1 MKPDESGVAITKIE
15 DQRKERKP
23 VYPEFEGVGHRNIVT
38 MTTNSLVVDH
48 LVKHFH
54 RKKPYPQNRRLGL
67 HQKIRHQLRRE
78 KEVIRAVDD
87 VSFQVGM
94 GQIYGILGANGSGK
108 STLIRL
114 ISTLLLPD
122 SGQISFFG
130 YDVVKDSFK
139 FRQMINRVS
148 VEASFFKRLSS
159 AENLVFAS
167 RLYGLSARE
176 AREKA
181 EKILVRLGFDSTRM
195 DETMED
201 LSRGMQQKI
210 AIARALLT
218 SPILLLLDEPTT
230 GLDPK
235 SKRDVQRFINEIRE
249 ERDVVVLLTTHDMDE
264 AESLCN
270 QIAIIDKGKFIAT
283 GTAKE
288 LKAQISTQGEQVS
301 LEDVFIELTGKDL
314 TEDVQ

>member
-1 MKPDESGVAITKIE
+1 MMPN
-15 DQRKERKP
+15 R
-23 VYPEFEGVGHRNIVT
+23 
-38 MTTNSLVVDH
+38 LVVDR
-48 LVKHFH
+48 LVKHFD
-54 RKKPYPQNRRLGL
+54 RKQPYPQNIRLTFL
-67 HQKIRHQLRRE
+67 QKIRHQLRRE
-78 KEVIRAVDD
+78 REVIKAVDD
-87 VSFQVGM
+87 ISFQVAM
-94 GQIYGILGANGSGK
+94 GEIYGILGANGSGK

-122 SGQISFFG
+122 SGQINFFG

-159 AENLVFAS
+159 EENLVHSA
-167 RLYGLSARE
+167 RLYGLSARD

-181 EKILVRLGFDSTRM
+181 EKILVRLGFDATRM
-195 DETMED
+195 DEMMED

-249 ERDVVVLLTTHDMDE
+249 EHDVVVLLTTHDMDE
-264 AESLCN
+264 AETLCDH
-270 QIAIIDKGKFIAT
+270 IAIIDKGKFIAT
-283 GTAKE
+283 GTAEE
-288 LKAQISTQGEQVS
+288 LKARISTEDKQVT

-314 TEDVQ
+314 AEDVE

>member
-1 MKPDESGVAITKIE
+1 MI
-15 DQRKERKP
+15 
-23 VYPEFEGVGHRNIVT
+23 
-38 MTTNSLVVDH
+38 MTTNSLVVDQ

-54 RKKPYPQNRRLGL
+54 RKKPYPQNKNFTFS
-67 HQKIRHQLRRE
+67 QKIRHQLRRE
-78 KEVIRAVDD
+78 KEIIRAVDD
-87 VSFQVGM
+87 VSFRVGM
-94 GQIYGILGANGSGK
+94 GHIYGILGANGSGK

-130 YDVVKDSFK
+130 YDVVNDSFK

-159 AENLVFAS
+159 AENLVYAA
-167 RLYGLSARE
+167 RLYGLSKGE
-176 AREKA
+176 ARERA
-181 EKILVRLGFDSTRM
+181 EKILGRLGFDSTRM
-195 DETMED
+195 DEMMED

-249 ERDVVVLLTTHDMDE
+249 DHDVVVLLTTHDMVE
-264 AESLCN
+264 AESLCDH
-270 QIAIIDKGKFIAT
+270 IAIIDDGKFIAT
-283 GTAKE
+283 GTPKE
-288 LKAQISTQGEQVS
+288 LIEQVSTQGDQVT

-314 TEDVQ
+314 AEDVE

>member
-1 MKPDESGVAITKIE
+1 
-15 DQRKERKP
+15 
-23 VYPEFEGVGHRNIVT
+23 
-38 MTTNSLVVDH
+38 
-48 LVKHFH
+48 
-54 RKKPYPQNRRLGL
+54 
-67 HQKIRHQLRRE
+67 
-78 KEVIRAVDD
+78 
-87 VSFQVGM
+87 M
-94 GQIYGILGANGSGK
+94 GEIYGILGANGSGK

-122 SGQISFFG
+122 SGQIGFLG
-130 YDVVKDSFK
+130 YDVVNDSFK

-159 AENLVFAS
+159 TENLLYSA
-167 RLYGLSARE
+167 RLYDLSAGE
-176 AREKA
+176 ARGKA

-195 DETMED
+195 NESMED

-235 SKRDVQRFINEIRE
+235 SKRDVQRLINEIRE
-249 ERDVVVLLTTHDMDE
+249 EHDVVVLLTTHDMDE
-264 AESLCN
+264 AESLCDH
-270 QIAIIDKGKFIAT
+270 IAIIDKGKFIAT

-288 LKAQISTQGEQVS
+288 LKAQISMQDKQVT

-314 TEDVQ
+314 AEDVE

>member
-1 MKPDESGVAITKIE
+1 MIITSN
-15 DQRKERKP
+15 
-23 VYPEFEGVGHRNIVT
+23 G
-38 MTTNSLVVDH
+38 LVVDR
-48 LVKHFH
+48 LVKHFY
-54 RKKPYPQNRRLGL
+54 RKKPYPQNGKLTFS
-67 HQKIRHQLRRE
+67 QKIRHQLRRE
-78 KEVIRAVDD
+78 KEVIKAVDN

-94 GQIYGILGANGSGK
+94 GEIYGILGANGSGK

-122 SGQISFFG
+122 SGQIGFLG
-130 YDVVKDSFK
+130 YDVVNDSFK

-159 AENLVFAS
+159 TENLLYAA
-167 RLYGLSARE
+167 RLYDLSAGE
-176 AREKA
+176 ARGKA

-195 DETMED
+195 NESMEN

-235 SKRDVQRFINEIRE
+235 SKRDVQRLINEIRE
-249 ERDVVVLLTTHDMDE
+249 EHDVVVLLTTHDMDE
-264 AESLCN
+264 AESLCDH
-270 QIAIIDKGKFIAT
+270 IAIIDKGKFIAT

-288 LKAQISTQGEQVS
+288 LKAQISMQDKQVT

-314 TEDVQ
+314 AEDVE

>member
-1 MKPDESGVAITKIE
+1 MI
-15 DQRKERKP
+15 
-23 VYPEFEGVGHRNIVT
+23 
-38 MTTNSLVVDH
+38 MTTNSLVVDR
-48 LVKHFH
+48 LIKHFY
-54 RKKPYPQNRRLGL
+54 RKKPYPQNSKLTIS
-67 HQKIRHQLRRE
+67 QKLRHQLRRE

-87 VSFQVGM
+87 VSFQVAM
-94 GQIYGILGANGSGK
+94 GEIYGILGANGSGK

-130 YDVVKDSFK
+130 YDVVNDSFK

-159 AENLVFAS
+159 EENLVYAA

-195 DETMED
+195 DEMMED

-235 SKRDVQRFINEIRE
+235 SKRDVQRFISEIRE
-249 ERDVVVLLTTHDMDE
+249 DHDVVVLLTTHDMVE
-264 AESLCN
+264 AETLCDH
-270 QIAIIDKGKFIAT
+270 IAIIDNGEFIAT
-283 GTAKE
+283 GTPKE
-288 LKAQISTQGEQVS
+288 LKAQVSTQGDQLT

-314 TEDVQ
+314 AEDVE

>member
-1 MKPDESGVAITKIE
+1 MIITSN
-15 DQRKERKP
+15 
-23 VYPEFEGVGHRNIVT
+23 G
-38 MTTNSLVVDH
+38 LVVDR
-48 LVKHFH
+48 LVKLFY
-54 RKKPYPQNRRLGL
+54 RKKPYPQNSKLTFS
-67 HQKIRHQLRRE
+67 QKIRHQLRRE
-78 KEVIRAVDD
+78 KEVIKAVDN

-94 GQIYGILGANGSGK
+94 GEIYGILGANGSGK

-122 SGQISFFG
+122 SGQIGFLG
-130 YDVVKDSFK
+130 YDVVNDSFK

-159 AENLVFAS
+159 TENLLYTA
-167 RLYGLSARE
+167 RLYGLSAVE
-176 AREKA
+176 ARGKA

-195 DETMED
+195 NESMED

-210 AIARALLT
+210 SIARALLT

-235 SKRDVQRFINEIRE
+235 SKRDVQRLINEIRE
-249 ERDVVVLLTTHDMDE
+249 EHDVVVLLTTHDMDE
-264 AESLCN
+264 AESLCDH
-270 QIAIIDKGKFIAT
+270 IAIIDKGKFIAT
-283 GTAKE
+283 GTVKE
-288 LKAQISTQGEQVS
+288 LKAQISMQDKQVT

-314 TEDVQ
+314 AEDVE

>member
-1 MKPDESGVAITKIE
+1 MMPN
-15 DQRKERKP
+15 RL
-23 VYPEFEGVGHRNIVT
+23 IV
-38 MTTNSLVVDH
+38 DR

-54 RKKPYPQNRRLGL
+54 RKKPYPQNIQLTFL
-67 HQKIRHQLRRE
+67 QKIRHRLRRE
-78 KEVIRAVDD
+78 KEVIKAVDD
-87 VSFQVGM
+87 ISFQVAM
-94 GQIYGILGANGSGK
+94 GEIYGILGANGSGK

-130 YDVVKDSFK
+130 YDVVNDSFK

-159 AENLVFAS
+159 EENLVHSA
-167 RLYGLSARE
+167 RLYGLSARD
-176 AREKA
+176 ARAKA
-181 EKILVRLGFDSTRM
+181 EKILVRLGFDPPRM
-195 DETMED
+195 DEMMED

-249 ERDVVVLLTTHDMDE
+249 NHDVVVLLTTHDMDE
-264 AESLCN
+264 AETLCDH
-270 QIAIIDKGKFIAT
+270 IAIIDKGKFIAT

-288 LKAQISTQGEQVS
+288 LKAQISTQDKQVT

-314 TEDVQ
+314 AEDLE

>member
-1 MKPDESGVAITKIE
+1 MIITSN
-15 DQRKERKP
+15 
-23 VYPEFEGVGHRNIVT
+23 G
-38 MTTNSLVVDH
+38 LVVDR
-48 LVKHFH
+48 LVKHFY
-54 RKKPYPQNRRLGL
+54 RKKPYPQNGKLTFS
-67 HQKIRHQLRRE
+67 QKIRHQLRRE
-78 KEVIRAVDD
+78 KEVIKAVDN

-94 GQIYGILGANGSGK
+94 GEIYGILGANGSGK

-122 SGQISFFG
+122 SGQIGFLG
-130 YDVVKDSFK
+130 YDVVNDSFK

-159 AENLVFAS
+159 TENLLYAA
-167 RLYGLSARE
+167 RLYDLSAGE
-176 AREKA
+176 ARGKA

-195 DETMED
+195 NESMED

-210 AIARALLT
+210 SIARALLT

-235 SKRDVQRFINEIRE
+235 SKRDVQRLINEIRE
-249 ERDVVVLLTTHDMDE
+249 EHDVVVLLTTHDMDE
-264 AESLCN
+264 AESLCDH
-270 QIAIIDKGKFIAT
+270 IAIIDKGKFIAT

-288 LKAQISTQGEQVS
+288 LKAQISMQDKQVT

-314 TEDVQ
+314 AEDVE

>member
-1 MKPDESGVAITKIE
+1 MIITSN
-15 DQRKERKP
+15 
-23 VYPEFEGVGHRNIVT
+23 G
-38 MTTNSLVVDH
+38 LVVDR
-48 LVKHFH
+48 LVKHFY
-54 RKKPYPQNRRLGL
+54 RKKPYPQNGKLTFS
-67 HQKIRHQLRRE
+67 QKIRHQLRRE
-78 KEVIRAVDD
+78 KEVIKAVDN

-94 GQIYGILGANGSGK
+94 GEIYGILGANGSGK

-122 SGQISFFG
+122 SGQIGFLG
-130 YDVVKDSFK
+130 YDVVNDSFK

-159 AENLVFAS
+159 TENLLYAA
-167 RLYGLSARE
+167 RLYDLSAGE
-176 AREKA
+176 ARGKA

-195 DETMED
+195 NESMED

-235 SKRDVQRFINEIRE
+235 SKRDVQRLINEIRE
-249 ERDVVVLLTTHDMDE
+249 EHDVVVLLTTHDMDE
-264 AESLCN
+264 AESLCDH
-270 QIAIIDKGKFIAT
+270 IAIIDKGKFIAT

-288 LKAQISTQGEQVS
+288 LKAQINMQDKQVT

-314 TEDVQ
+314 AEDVE

>member
-1 MKPDESGVAITKIE
+1 
-15 DQRKERKP
+15 
-23 VYPEFEGVGHRNIVT
+23 
-38 MTTNSLVVDH
+38 MTTNSLVVDR
-48 LVKHFH
+48 LVKHFY
-54 RKKPYPQNRRLGL
+54 RKKPYPQNRKLRIS
-67 HQKIRHQLRRE
+67 QKLRHQLRRE
-78 KEVIRAVDD
+78 KEVIKAVDD
-87 VSFQVGM
+87 VSFQVAM
-94 GQIYGILGANGSGK
+94 GEIYGILGANGSGK

-114 ISTLLLPD
+114 ISTLLLAD

-130 YDVVKDSFK
+130 YDVVNDSFK

-159 AENLVFAS
+159 EENLVYAA
-167 RLYGLSARE
+167 RLYGLTKRE

-181 EKILVRLGFDSTRM
+181 EKILGRLGFDSTRM
-195 DETMED
+195 DEMMED

-235 SKRDVQRFINEIRE
+235 SKRDVQRFISEIRE
-249 ERDVVVLLTTHDMDE
+249 DHDVVVLLTTHDMDE
-264 AESLCN
+264 AETLCDH
-270 QIAIIDKGKFIAT
+270 ISIIDNGEFIAT
-283 GTAKE
+283 GTPKE
-288 LKAQISTQGEQVS
+288 LKAQVSTQGDQVT

-314 TEDVQ
+314 TEDVE

>member
-1 MKPDESGVAITKIE
+1 
-15 DQRKERKP
+15 
-23 VYPEFEGVGHRNIVT
+23 
-38 MTTNSLVVDH
+38 
-48 LVKHFH
+48 
-54 RKKPYPQNRRLGL
+54 
-67 HQKIRHQLRRE
+67 
-78 KEVIRAVDD
+78 
-87 VSFQVGM
+87 M
-94 GQIYGILGANGSGK
+94 GEIYGILGANGSGK

-122 SGQISFFG
+122 SGQINFFG

-159 AENLVFAS
+159 EENLVHSA
-167 RLYGLSARE
+167 RLYGLSARD

-181 EKILVRLGFDSTRM
+181 EKILVRLGFDATRM
-195 DETMED
+195 DEMMED

-249 ERDVVVLLTTHDMDE
+249 NHDVVVLLTTHDMDE
-264 AESLCN
+264 AETLCDH
-270 QIAIIDKGKFIAT
+270 IAIIDKGKFIAT
-283 GTAKE
+283 GTAEEK
-288 LKAQISTQGEQVS
+288 TQSPRSARKTSRLRLRTCLSSSPGKIWRRTWNRSMFDIRREAVVS
-301 LEDVFIELTGKDL
+301 YAFIETQTSIFSSGISIGRFSFFTYSIVKCINDWVNHGWARLRKRRALLGHWRINL
-314 TEDVQ
+314 GISYPS

>member
-1 MKPDESGVAITKIE
+1 
-15 DQRKERKP
+15 
-23 VYPEFEGVGHRNIVT
+23 
-38 MTTNSLVVDH
+38 MTTNSLVVDR
-48 LVKHFH
+48 LVKHFY
-54 RKKPYPQNRRLGL
+54 RKKPYPQNSKLRIS
-67 HQKIRHQLRRE
+67 QKLCHQLRRE
-78 KEVIRAVDD
+78 KEVIKAVDD
-87 VSFQVGM
+87 VSFQVAM
-94 GQIYGILGANGSGK
+94 GEIYGILGANGSGK

-130 YDVVKDSFK
+130 YDVVNDSFK

-159 AENLVFAS
+159 EENLVYAA
-167 RLYGLSARE
+167 RLYGLSKRE

-181 EKILVRLGFDSTRM
+181 EKILGRLGFDSTRM
-195 DETMED
+195 DEMMED

-235 SKRDVQRFINEIRE
+235 SKRDVQRFISEIRE
-249 ERDVVVLLTTHDMDE
+249 DHDVVVLLTTHDMDE
-264 AESLCN
+264 AETLCDY
-270 QIAIIDKGKFIAT
+270 IAIIDNGEFIAT
-283 GTAKE
+283 GTPKE
-288 LKAQISTQGEQVS
+288 LKAQVSTQGDQVT

-314 TEDVQ
+314 AEDVE

>member
-1 MKPDESGVAITKIE
+1 M
-15 DQRKERKP
+15 
-23 VYPEFEGVGHRNIVT
+23 IV
-38 MTTNSLVVDH
+38 TTNSLVVDR
-48 LVKHFH
+48 LVKHFY
-54 RKKPYPQNRRLGL
+54 RKKPYPQDSKLTIS
-67 HQKIRHQLRRE
+67 QKIRHRLRRE
-78 KEVIRAVDD
+78 KEVIKAVDD
-87 VSFQVGM
+87 VSFQVAM
-94 GQIYGILGANGSGK
+94 GEIYGILGANGSGK

-130 YDVVKDSFK
+130 YDVVNDSFK

-159 AENLVFAS
+159 AENLGYTA

-176 AREKA
+176 ARVKG
-181 EKILVRLGFDSTRM
+181 EKILARLGFDSTRM

-264 AESLCN
+264 AESLCDH
-270 QIAIIDKGKFIAT
+270 IAIIDKGKFIAT

-288 LKAQISTQGEQVS
+288 LKAQISTQDKQAT

-314 TEDVQ
+314 AEDVE

>member
-1 MKPDESGVAITKIE
+1 MMPN
-15 DQRKERKP
+15 RL
-23 VYPEFEGVGHRNIVT
+23 IV
-38 MTTNSLVVDH
+38 DR

-54 RKKPYPQNRRLGL
+54 RKKPYPQNIQLTFL
-67 HQKIRHQLRRE
+67 QKIRHRLRRE
-78 KEVIRAVDD
+78 KEVIKAVDD
-87 VSFQVGM
+87 ISFQVAM
-94 GQIYGILGANGSGK
+94 GEIYGILGANGSGK

-130 YDVVKDSFK
+130 YDVVNDSFK

-159 AENLVFAS
+159 EENLVHSA
-167 RLYGLSARE
+167 RLYGLSARDSR
-176 AREKA
+176 AKA
-181 EKILVRLGFDSTRM
+181 EKILVRLGFDPTRM
-195 DETMED
+195 DEMMED

-249 ERDVVVLLTTHDMDE
+249 NHDVVVLLTTHDMDE
-264 AESLCN
+264 AETLCDH
-270 QIAIIDKGKFIAT
+270 IAIIDKGQFIAT

-288 LKAQISTQGEQVS
+288 LKAQISTQDKQVT

-314 TEDVQ
+314 AEDLE

>member
-1 MKPDESGVAITKIE
+1 M
-15 DQRKERKP
+15 
-23 VYPEFEGVGHRNIVT
+23 IVT
-38 MTTNSLVVDH
+38 SNSLVVDR
-48 LVKHFH
+48 LVKHFN
-54 RKKPYPQNRRLGL
+54 RKKPYPQNCELTIS
-67 HQKIRHQLRRE
+67 QKIRHQLRRE
-78 KEVIRAVDD
+78 KEVINAVDN
-87 VSFQVGM
+87 VSFQVAM
-94 GQIYGILGANGSGK
+94 GEIYGILGANGSGK

-130 YDVVKDSFK
+130 HDVVNDSFK

-159 AENLVFAS
+159 AENLVYAA

-176 AREKA
+176 ARGKA
-181 EKILVRLGFDSTRM
+181 EKILVRLGFDSSRM
-195 DETMED
+195 DEMMED

-249 ERDVVVLLTTHDMDE
+249 DHDVVVLLTTHDMDE
-264 AESLCN
+264 AESLCDH
-270 QIAIIDKGKFIAT
+270 IAIIDKGKFIAA

-288 LKAQISTQGEQVS
+288 LKAQISTQDKRVT

-314 TEDVQ
+314 EEDVE

>member
-1 MKPDESGVAITKIE
+1 M
-15 DQRKERKP
+15 
-23 VYPEFEGVGHRNIVT
+23 
-38 MTTNSLVVDH
+38 VVDQ
-48 LVKHFH
+48 LVKHFY
-54 RKKPYPQNRRLGL
+54 RKKPYPQNSNLTISE
-67 HQKIRHQLRRE
+67 KIRHQLRRE
-78 KEVIRAVDD
+78 KEVIRAVDN
-87 VSFQVGM
+87 VSFQVAM
-94 GQIYGILGANGSGK
+94 GEIYGILGANGSGK

-130 YDVVKDSFK
+130 YDVVSDSFK

-159 AENLVFAS
+159 AENLLYAA
-167 RLYGLSARE
+167 RLYGLSKSE
-176 AREKA
+176 ARERA

-235 SKRDVQRFINEIRE
+235 SKRDVQRFISEIRE
-249 ERDVVVLLTTHDMDE
+249 DHDVVVLLTTHDMVE
-264 AESLCN
+264 AETLCDH
-270 QIAIIDKGKFIAT
+270 IAIIDNGEFIAT
-283 GTAKE
+283 GTPKE
-288 LKAQISTQGEQVS
+288 LKAQVSTQGDQVT

-314 TEDVQ
+314 AEDVE

>member
-1 MKPDESGVAITKIE
+1 MMPNTL
-15 DQRKERKP
+15 
-23 VYPEFEGVGHRNIVT
+23 IV
-38 MTTNSLVVDH
+38 DR

-54 RKKPYPQNRRLGL
+54 RKKPYPHNIQLTFL
-67 HQKIRHQLRRE
+67 QKIRHQLRRE
-78 KEVIRAVDD
+78 TEVLKAVDD
-87 VSFQVGM
+87 ISFQVAM
-94 GQIYGILGANGSGK
+94 GEIYGILGANGSGK

-130 YDVVKDSFK
+130 YDVVNDSFK

-159 AENLVFAS
+159 EENLVHSA

-195 DETMED
+195 DEMMED

-249 ERDVVVLLTTHDMDE
+249 DHDVVVLLTTHDMDE
-264 AESLCN
+264 AETLCDH
-270 QIAIIDKGKFIAT
+270 IAIIDKGKFIAT

-288 LKAQISTQGEQVS
+288 LKAQISTQDKQVT

-314 TEDVQ
+314 AEDVD

>member
-1 MKPDESGVAITKIE
+1 
-15 DQRKERKP
+15 
-23 VYPEFEGVGHRNIVT
+23 
-38 MTTNSLVVDH
+38 MTTNSLVVNQ

-54 RKKPYPQNRRLGL
+54 RKKPYPKNRKFSFS
-67 HQKIRHQLRRE
+67 QKIRHQLRRE
-78 KEVIRAVDD
+78 KEVIKAVDN
-87 VSFQVGM
+87 VSFRVGM

-130 YDVVKDSFK
+130 YDVVNDSFK

-159 AENLVFAS
+159 EENLVYAA

-195 DETMED
+195 DEMMED
-201 LSRGMQQKI
+201 LARGMQQKI

-235 SKRDVQRFINEIRE
+235 SKRDVQGFINEIRE
-249 ERDVVVLLTTHDMDE
+249 EHNVVVLLTTHDMDE
-264 AESLCN
+264 AESLCDY
-270 QIAIIDKGKFIAT
+270 IAIIDNGRFITT
-283 GTAKE
+283 GTAQE
-288 LKAQISTQGEQVS
+288 LKAQISTQDERVT

-314 TEDVQ
+314 AEDVE

>member
-1 MKPDESGVAITKIE
+1 MIITSN
-15 DQRKERKP
+15 
-23 VYPEFEGVGHRNIVT
+23 G
-38 MTTNSLVVDH
+38 LVVDR
-48 LVKHFH
+48 LVKHFY
-54 RKKPYPQNRRLGL
+54 RKKPYPQNGKLTFS
-67 HQKIRHQLRRE
+67 QKIRHQLRRE
-78 KEVIRAVDD
+78 KEVIKAVDN

-94 GQIYGILGANGSGK
+94 GEIYGILGANGSGK

-122 SGQISFFG
+122 SGQIGFLG
-130 YDVVKDSFK
+130 YDVVNDSFK

-159 AENLVFAS
+159 TENLLYAA
-167 RLYGLSARE
+167 RLYDLSAVE
-176 AREKA
+176 ARGKA

-195 DETMED
+195 NESMED

-210 AIARALLT
+210 SIARALLT

-235 SKRDVQRFINEIRE
+235 SKRDVQRLINEIRE
-249 ERDVVVLLTTHDMDE
+249 EHDVVVLLTTHDMDE
-264 AESLCN
+264 AESLCDH
-270 QIAIIDKGKFIAT
+270 IAIIDKGKFIAT

-288 LKAQISTQGEQVS
+288 LKAQISMQDKQVT

-314 TEDVQ
+314 AEDVE

>member
-1 MKPDESGVAITKIE
+1 MD
-15 DQRKERKP
+15 
-23 VYPEFEGVGHRNIVT
+23 N
-38 MTTNSLVVDH
+38 
-48 LVKHFH
+48 
-54 RKKPYPQNRRLGL
+54 
-67 HQKIRHQLRRE
+67 
-78 KEVIRAVDD
+78 
-87 VSFQVGM
+87 VSFQVAM
-94 GQIYGILGANGSGK
+94 GEIYGILGANGSGK

-130 YDVVKDSFK
+130 YDVVSDSFK

-159 AENLVFAS
+159 AENLLYAA
-167 RLYGLSARE
+167 RLYGLSKSE
-176 AREKA
+176 ARERA

-235 SKRDVQRFINEIRE
+235 SKRDVQRFISEIRE
-249 ERDVVVLLTTHDMDE
+249 DHDVVVLLTTHDMVE
-264 AESLCN
+264 AETLCDH
-270 QIAIIDKGKFIAT
+270 IAIIDNGEFIAT
-283 GTAKE
+283 GTPKE
-288 LKAQISTQGEQVS
+288 LKAQVSTQGDQVT

-314 TEDVQ
+314 AEDVE

>member
-1 MKPDESGVAITKIE
+1 M
-15 DQRKERKP
+15 
-23 VYPEFEGVGHRNIVT
+23 
-38 MTTNSLVVDH
+38 MTNTLVVDR

-54 RKKPYPQNRRLGL
+54 RKKPYPNNGKLTFP
-67 HQKIRHQLRRE
+67 QKINHRLKNE
-78 KEVIRAVDD
+78 KEVVKAVDD
-87 VSFQVGM
+87 VSFRVAM
-94 GQIYGILGANGSGK
+94 GEIYGILGANGSGK

-122 SGQISFFG
+122 SGEISFFG

-159 AENLVFAS
+159 EENLVYAA

-195 DETMED
+195 DEMMED

-235 SKRDVQRFINEIRE
+235 SKRDVQRFISEIRE
-249 ERDVVVLLTTHDMDE
+249 DNDVVVLLTTHDMVE
-264 AESLCN
+264 AETLCDH
-270 QIAIIDKGKFIAT
+270 IAIIDNGKFIAT
-283 GTAKE
+283 GTPKE
-288 LKAQISTQGEQVS
+288 LKAQVSTQGDQVT
-301 LEDVFIELTGKDL
+301 LEDVFIELTGTDL
-314 TEDVQ
+314 AEDVE